1 MWKARDPKWL
11 LAGAAALFALAQF
24 IPVER
29 TNPPEEAAMTIEAN
43 TEMPA
48 EVLDVLNRACADCH
62 SNRTRWPWY
71 SRVAP
76 VSWFVADDVRHARS
90 HYNLSEW
97 GKMEPK
103 DADRTL
109 DEMCEEVEKGAMPLA
124 SYRWMHS
131 EAKLTEADVT
141 AICDWAGAERER
153 IRAAMDESGEKPEEG
168 APERDDGRDHQH

>member
-1 MWKARDPKWL
+1 MWKARNPRWL
-11 LAGAAALFALAQF
+11 LVGAATLFVLAQF

-43 TEMPA
+43 TEMPD
-48 EVLDVLNRACADCH
+48 EVKGILTRACADCH

-76 VSWFVADDVRHARS
+76 VSWFVADDVRRARS

-103 DADRTL
+103 DAGHTL

-131 EAKLTEADVT
+131 AAKLSEAEVT
-141 AICDWAGAERER
+141 AICDWAGAERGR
-153 IRAAMDESGEKPEEG
+153 IRAAMEESGEKPEES
-168 APERDDGRDHQH
+168 ASERDDGHDHQH